1 MAAADKL
8 TPKVKLWLNGG
19 DVGGVFGD
27 GKCRLLKSIE
37 ATGSLRAASEL
48 LHISYRKAWG
58 DLKKAQSA
66 LGIALID
73 QHRGGR
79 RGGRTVL
86 TEQGKRW
93 LHAYSRFRQDVED
106 AVQASFE
113 RFAGEVG

>member
-1 MAAADKL
+1 MVGKL
-8 TPKVKLWLNGG
+8 TPRVKLWLNSQ
-19 DVGGVFGD
+19 DVEGVFGN
-27 GKCRLLKSIE
+27 GKCRLLEHIDAKE
-37 ATGSLRAASEL
+37 SLRAASDA

-66 LGIALID
+66 LGVILIE

-79 RGGRTVL
+79 QGGRTVL

-93 LHAYSRFRQDVED
+93 LQAYGCFRREVEA

-113 RFAGEVG
+113 KFFREVG